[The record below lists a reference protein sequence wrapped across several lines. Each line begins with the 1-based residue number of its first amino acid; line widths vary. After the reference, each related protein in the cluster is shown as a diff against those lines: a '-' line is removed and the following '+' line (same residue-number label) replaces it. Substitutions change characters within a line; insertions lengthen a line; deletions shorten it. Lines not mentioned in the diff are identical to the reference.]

1 MPTLGG
7 TIPGQLPF
15 SGVGMNKSEFLAIL
29 RTERAK
35 LERLLAAVGI
45 SRMDVAGVSGFYS
58 TKDIVAHLAAYD
70 RALVKWLKEARAGRV
85 YMDNVLDQPD
95 LNARNAVVYEIN
107 KDRGAADVV
116 EIFRQTLDELEAC
129 VEFLT
134 DEELTKADLTAWFV
148 APRWQR
154 KQELWQCIAN
164 DSYEHQQ
171 QHIPDIDRW
180 LAEHGSIGSSA

>member
-1 MPTLGG
+1 LGG

-15 SGVGMNKSEFLAIL
+15 LGVGMNKSEFLAIL

-35 LERLLAAVGI
+35 LEKLLAAVGI

-95 LNARNAVVYEIN
+95 LNARNAVVYETN
-107 KDRGAADVV
+107 KDRSAADVV

-129 VEFLT
+129 VEFRRGREGTRSDPPSPRT
-134 DEELTKADLTAWFV
+134 DPGVRNYRTRLFRHTRFRMA
-148 APRWQR
+148 
-154 KQELWQCIAN
+154 
-164 DSYEHQQ
+164 
-171 QHIPDIDRW
+171 
-180 LAEHGSIGSSA
+180 